1 MILYKQNFLDPESL
15 EMDLT
20 PTDIKKDIE
29 KTRLALDA
37 AYAGFNNATDF
48 DMIDSYIFEINALQQ
63 RYRHLT
69 ALIKSEEPPQDESGQ
84 KAPVRSWI
92 ARILR

>member
-1 MILYKQNFLDPESL
+1 MILYKQKFLDPESL

-20 PTDIKKDIE
+20 PSDIKKDIE

-63 RYRHLT
+63 RYRHLCEI
-69 ALIKSEEPPQDESGQ
+69 IKREEEPPSDSGQ